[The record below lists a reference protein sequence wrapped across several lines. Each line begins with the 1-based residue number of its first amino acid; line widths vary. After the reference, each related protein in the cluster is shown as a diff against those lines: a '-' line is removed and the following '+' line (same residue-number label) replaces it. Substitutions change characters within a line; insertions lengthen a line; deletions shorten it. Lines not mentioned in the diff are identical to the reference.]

1 MQNNFMNTPS
11 NIVGIAEIAHLS
23 GVSKQAVSNWRKRH
37 SDFPKP
43 FQVLDS
49 GPLFQKSEIMTWF
62 FSRKYEL
69 AAEKNLNTAKLEK
82 EVSKF
87 FQDYQVKTGEFD
99 RYHCVEAT
107 SVSEHDRL
115 KLTVKDEF
123 GAHQIYEATVINEWG
138 GNFIVG
144 IDKTYSPE
152 LAWENS
158 SFPKVGETYII
169 EPAMISVGLKRDGS
183 QYGGLTVTPDEKY
196 ILSIN
201 LFSPRFGHNDKYK
214 IMIEENKVSFFRT
227 KIKTAICK
235 WSYEQGWVWERNPI
249 QDILSNNSVYPPRTF
264 QKRLTYIFEAI
275 RLGELETS
283 EAQKIIDEIA
293 DWVNLT
299 THNKPKHQFW
309 DGVF

>member
-1 MQNNFMNTPS
+1 MNHPS
-11 NIVGIAEIAHLS
+11 HIVGIAEIAHLS

-43 FQVLDS
+43 FQILDS

-62 FSRKYEL
+62 FNRKYEL
-69 AAEKNLNTAKLEK
+69 TAESNLNTSSLE
-82 EVSKF
+82 EEITKF
-87 FQDYQVKTGEFD
+87 FQDYQVKPGEFD
-99 RYHCVEAT
+99 RYYRIEAAA
-107 SVSEHDRL
+107 VSEHDRI

-138 GNFIVG
+138 GNFIVA

-158 SFPKVGETYII
+158 SFPKVGETYFI
-169 EPAMISVGLKRDGS
+169 EPSMISVGLKKDGS
-183 QYGGLTVTPDEKY
+183 QYGGLSETPDEQY
-196 ILSIN
+196 TLSIN

-214 IMIEENKVSFFRT
+214 IEIEDNKVSFFRT
-227 KIKTAICK
+227 RLKTAVCQ
-235 WSYEQGWVWERNPI
+235 WSSERGWTWEKLPI
-249 QDILSNNSVYPPRTF
+249 YDILSNNAIYPPHTF
-264 QKRLTYIFEAI
+264 QKRLIYIFEAI
-275 RLGELETS
+275 RLGELPTS
-283 EAQKIIDEIA
+283 EAQKIVDEIA

-299 THNKPKHQFW
+299 THNKPKHEFW